1 MYDWFH
7 SIWGTGKNLLESL
20 SYLVT
25 TGGIVALYVT
35 FKSYSSQKAKE
46 SNESHEHKILYSLEV
61 LREFS
66 DEVIPG
72 INEMGQNWQN
82 VFLDSKE
89 KILNNLNKKLSDNG
103 RDTIESLPTEIVEK
117 IQVNS
122 KIDSGAL
129 DIFNKLEH
137 LSVYMNYGLVD
148 QELVFPTI
156 SKVFIGFISDNND
169 VLAVIKSED
178 APFDNLSKLY
188 DNLLKRK
195 AKLSIDKR
203 RDALDAEEKEL
214 EN

>member
-61 LREFS
+61 LRAFS

-89 KILNNLNKKLSDNG
+89 KI
-103 RDTIESLPTEIVEK
+103 E
-117 IQVNS
+117 
-122 KIDSGAL
+122 
-129 DIFNKLEH
+129 
-137 LSVYMNYGLVD
+137 
-148 QELVFPTI
+148 
-156 SKVFIGFISDNND
+156 
-169 VLAVIKSED
+169 
-178 APFDNLSKLY
+178 NLSKCTPYGWGAPLVFIICY
-188 DNLLKRK
+188 DKNVSWKRK
-195 AKLSIDKR
+195 YDLKDEGIVDASIVTTHMMFEAYSLGLGSTWVGAFDPMKVREVYDIPKNYEIVSILPVGYPSEESRPSAMHNKR
-203 RDALDAEEKEL
+203 NEIDSFTFYNEIK
-214 EN
+214 